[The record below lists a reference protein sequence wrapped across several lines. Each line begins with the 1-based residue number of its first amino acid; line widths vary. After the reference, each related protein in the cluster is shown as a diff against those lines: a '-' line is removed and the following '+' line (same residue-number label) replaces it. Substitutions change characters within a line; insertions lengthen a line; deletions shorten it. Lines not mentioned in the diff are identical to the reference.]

1 MTSDQRDIEAMAIL
15 KLKSKAQVTIPADL
29 RRQFNLQEGDYLEA
43 EAVENGILLKPV
55 SVVERDRA
63 WQEIRAAMG
72 TVRDTA
78 PEPGQTPQG
87 QEEQIAEWVKE
98 ARRDHAARRP

>member
-1 MTSDQRDIEAMAIL
+1 MRFEQRDNETMALL
-15 KLKSKAQVTIPADL
+15 KLKQKAQVTIPADL

-55 SVVERDRA
+55 SVVERNQT

-72 TVRDTA
+72 TVRDMA
-78 PEPGQTPQG
+78 PDPGQSPQEK
-87 QEEQIAEWVKE
+87 EEQIARWVKDS
-98 ARRDHAARRP
+98 RRDHDTRRP